1 MTDFSLVL
9 IDVVGQIRWVGQNRT
24 VLMYAILAGLERLA
38 ETLID
43 KGADVTAQ
51 DAKVCLP
58 VSSASPPCHSLLIS
72 SACSCCTGKE
82 CACVCKG
89 EELGEDPAE
98 DPKRSRLISVMVK
111 GVEGEVRPEFCTT
124 LSCAV
129 LKAEPELTKTCFFQ
143 RVPPE
148 KQLEIL
154 VVTGKEGGF

>member
-1 MTDFSLVL
+1 MTEFFV
-9 IDVVGQIRWVGQNRT
+9 DVDVMGQFRWVAQGRN
-24 VLMYAILAGLERLA
+24 VLMYAILAGLERLV

-43 KGADVTAQ
+43 KGADVTAE
-51 DAKVCLP
+51 DSDVCLP
-58 VSSASPPCHSLLIS
+58 VSSASPSSHSILSS
-72 SACSCCTGKE
+72 SACSCCTGEE

-111 GVEGEVRPEFCTT
+111 GAEGEVRTEFRTT

-148 KQLEIL
+148 KQLEIR
-154 VVTGKEGGF
+154 VVTGKESGF